1 MHSCNSCLLH
11 FVLNIRS
18 LLPLLFFTLLLGS
31 NPKESMLYSLEMEA
45 KKKKKKLNLFQQ
57 CEQLYGLSLLES
69 RFSSPGLAAA

>member
-18 LLPLLFFTLLLGS
+18 SLPLHFFTLGS

-45 KKKKKKLNLFQQ
+45 KKKKKLNLFQQ

>member
-18 LLPLLFFTLLLGS
+18 SLPLLFFTLLLGS

-45 KKKKKKLNLFQQ
+45 KKKKKLNLFQQ